1 MVLPRNCDSSGAG
14 RIAAGAPQ
22 LARGL
27 GMLSNAFRIGRRL
40 LVLTGLALLA
50 SGPLHGQEKSI
61 QVDWQ
66 SPEIAAFVQARSANP
81 PQSVGVGSPDEAKL
95 ARLKLPVLA
104 FDTPPTTASNAFAT
118 GARPQLERTI
128 ITDDA
133 DPVWYQI
140 VDRYGDMTITVE
152 ADLRVQHQFPS
163 NYPIYGPSSQG
174 AAVEPQVSVFD
185 ERTEE
190 GMEGAI
196 AEYTVY
202 KFGQV
207 PYKVT
212 IECTQR
218 NKAQCKDIAV
228 ISKDKELLQLISARP
243 PP

>member
-1 MVLPRNCDSSGAG
+1 MTENAHQTGRPPLALVAG
-14 RIAAGAPQ
+14 LC
-22 LARGL
+22 LA
-27 GMLSNAFRIGRRL
+27 
-40 LVLTGLALLA
+40 LTGPVL
-50 SGPLHGQEKSI
+50 GQEKSI

-66 SPEIAAFVQARSANP
+66 SPEIAAFVRDRAANP
-81 PQSVGVGSPDEAKL
+81 PLTVGPGSPEEAKL

-104 FDTPPTTASNAFAT
+104 FDTPPATASNAFST

-128 ITDDA
+128 ITDETE
-133 DPVWYQI
+133 PVWYQI

-163 NYPIYGPSSQG
+163 TYPLYGPSSQG
-174 AAVEPQVSVFD
+174 AAVEPQVSIFD

-218 NKAQCKDIAV
+218 NKAQCKDVAV
-228 ISKDKELLQLISARP
+228 ISRDKDLLKLISARP
-243 PP
+243 PQ

>member
-1 MVLPRNCDSSGAG
+1 MTPNAHQTRGPVLALVAGLCLLLPR
-14 RIAAGAPQ
+14 P
-22 LARGL
+22 
-27 GMLSNAFRIGRRL
+27 
-40 LVLTGLALLA
+40 VL
-50 SGPLHGQEKSI
+50 GQEKSI

-66 SPEIAAFVQARSANP
+66 NPEIAAFVRDRTANP
-81 PQSVGVGSPDEAKL
+81 PLSVGPGSPDEAKL

-104 FDTPPTTASNAFAT
+104 FDTPPATASNAFST
-118 GARPQLERTI
+118 GTRPQLERTI
-128 ITDDA
+128 ITDEA
-133 DPVWYQI
+133 EPVWYQI

-185 ERTEE
+185 ERAEE

-228 ISKDKELLQLISARP
+228 ISRDKDLLKLISARP
-243 PP
+243 PQ

>member
-1 MVLPRNCDSSGAG
+1 MTRFSHRTRS
-14 RIAAGAPQ
+14 
-22 LARGL
+22 
-27 GMLSNAFRIGRRL
+27 RRL
-40 LVLTGLALLA
+40 GLVAGLCLLSPPPLLA
-50 SGPLHGQEKSI
+50 QATSI

-66 SPEIAAFVQARSANP
+66 SPEIAAFVRDRVANP
-81 PQSVGVGSPDEAKL
+81 PVSLGAGSVDEAKL
-95 ARLKLPVLA
+95 ARLKLPVLD

-118 GARPQLERTI
+118 GERPQLARTV

-152 ADLRVQHQFPS
+152 ADLRVQHRFPT

-174 AAVEPQVSVFD
+174 ASVEPQVSVFD

-202 KFGQV
+202 KFGQI

-228 ISKDKELLQLISARP
+228 ISRDRELLKLISARP
-243 PP
+243 PQ

>member
-1 MVLPRNCDSSGAG
+1 
-14 RIAAGAPQ
+14 
-22 LARGL
+22 
-27 GMLSNAFRIGRRL
+27 
-40 LVLTGLALLA
+40 
-50 SGPLHGQEKSI
+50 
-61 QVDWQ
+61 
-66 SPEIAAFVQARSANP
+66 
-81 PQSVGVGSPDEAKL
+81 SVGPGSADEAKL

-104 FDTPPTTASNAFAT
+104 FDTAPATASNAFST

-128 ITDDA
+128 ITDEA
-133 DPVWYQI
+133 EPAWYQI
-140 VDRYGDMTITVE
+140 VDRYGGLTITVE
-152 ADLRVQHQFPS
+152 ADISVQHQFPS

-228 ISKDKELLQLISARP
+228 ISRDKDLLKLIS
-243 PP
+243 

>member
-1 MVLPRNCDSSGAG
+1 MPRLPLSTVG
-14 RIAAGAPQ
+14 PQ
-22 LARGL
+22 
-27 GMLSNAFRIGRRL
+27 
-40 LVLTGLALLA
+40 LVLTATLFVISLEPSRA
-50 SGPLHGQEKSI
+50 QEKSI

-66 SPEIAAFVQARSANP
+66 NPEIAAFVRERATNP
-81 PQSVGVGSPDEAKL
+81 PVSLGAGSADESKL

-118 GARPQLERTI
+118 GARPQLQRTI

-152 ADLRVQHQFPS
+152 ADLRVQHQFPP
-163 NYPIYGPSSQG
+163 NFPIYGPSSQG

-218 NKAQCKDIAV
+218 NKAQCRDIAA
-228 ISKDKELLQLISARP
+228 ISRDKELLKLISARP
-243 PP
+243 PQ

>member
-1 MVLPRNCDSSGAG
+1 MTANAVRTSRPLLALVAG
-14 RIAAGAPQ
+14 
-22 LARGL
+22 LC
-27 GMLSNAFRIGRRL
+27 
-40 LVLTGLALLA
+40 LVLTGPVL
-50 SGPLHGQEKSI
+50 GQEKSI
-61 QVDWQ
+61 PVDWQ
-66 SPEIAAFVQARSANP
+66 SPEIAAFVRDRAANP
-81 PQSVGVGSPDEAKL
+81 PLTVGPGSPEEAKL

-104 FDTPPTTASNAFAT
+104 FDTPPTTASNAFST

-128 ITDDA
+128 ITDETE
-133 DPVWYQI
+133 PVWYQI

-163 NYPIYGPSSQG
+163 TYPLYGPSSQG
-174 AAVEPQVSVFD
+174 AAVEPQVSIFD

-218 NKAQCKDIAV
+218 NKAQCKDVAV
-228 ISKDKELLQLISARP
+228 ISRDKDLLKLISARP
-243 PP
+243 PQ

>member
-1 MVLPRNCDSSGAG
+1 MTANAHQTSRPLLALVAG
-14 RIAAGAPQ
+14 
-22 LARGL
+22 LC
-27 GMLSNAFRIGRRL
+27 
-40 LVLTGLALLA
+40 LVLTGPVL
-50 SGPLHGQEKSI
+50 GQEKSI
-61 QVDWQ
+61 RVDWQ
-66 SPEIAAFVQARSANP
+66 SPEIAAFVRDRAANP
-81 PQSVGVGSPDEAKL
+81 PLSVGPGSAEEAKL

-104 FDTPPTTASNAFAT
+104 FDTPPTTASNAFST

-128 ITDDA
+128 ITDETE
-133 DPVWYQI
+133 PVWYQI

-163 NYPIYGPSSQG
+163 TYPLYGPSSQG

-218 NKAQCKDIAV
+218 NKAQCKDVAV
-228 ISKDKELLQLISARP
+228 ISRDKDLLKLISARP
-243 PP
+243 PQ

>member
-1 MVLPRNCDSSGAG
+1 MRSNAHQTRGPLLALVAGLCVLLPR
-14 RIAAGAPQ
+14 Q
-22 LARGL
+22 
-27 GMLSNAFRIGRRL
+27 
-40 LVLTGLALLA
+40 VL
-50 SGPLHGQEKSI
+50 GQEKSI

-66 SPEIAAFVQARSANP
+66 NPEIAAFVRDRVANP
-81 PQSVGVGSPDEAKL
+81 PLSVGPGSPDEAKL

-104 FDTPPTTASNAFAT
+104 FDTPPATASNAFST
-118 GARPQLERTI
+118 GSRPQLERTI
-128 ITDDA
+128 ITDEA
-133 DPVWYQI
+133 EPVWYQI

-207 PYKVT
+207 PYRVT

-228 ISKDKELLQLISARP
+228 ISRDKDLLKLISARP
-243 PP
+243 PQ

>member
-1 MVLPRNCDSSGAG
+1 MTRFAHQTRSYLSSLAAALYLLLPQPVLA
-14 RIAAGAPQ
+14 
-22 LARGL
+22 
-27 GMLSNAFRIGRRL
+27 
-40 LVLTGLALLA
+40 
-50 SGPLHGQEKSI
+50 QEKRI

-66 SPEIAAFVQARSANP
+66 SPEIAAFVQDRTANP
-81 PQSVGVGSPDEAKL
+81 PVSLGPGSPDAAQL

-104 FDTPPTTASNAFAT
+104 FDTPPATASNAFAT
-118 GARPQLERTI
+118 GERPQLARTI

-152 ADLRVQHQFPS
+152 ADLRVQHQFPA
-163 NYPIYGPSSQG
+163 NFPLYGPSSQG
-174 AAVEPQVSVFD
+174 ASVEPQVSVFD

-207 PYKVT
+207 PYRVT

-218 NKAQCKDIAV
+218 NKAQCKDIAA
-228 ISKDKELLQLISARP
+228 ISKDRELLKLISARP
-243 PP
+243 PQ

>member
-1 MVLPRNCDSSGAG
+1 
-14 RIAAGAPQ
+14 
-22 LARGL
+22 
-27 GMLSNAFRIGRRL
+27 MLSNAFRIGRRL
-40 LVLTGLALLA
+40 LVLAGLGLLA

-228 ISKDKELLQLISARP
+228 ISRDKELLKLISARP

>member
-1 MVLPRNCDSSGAG
+1 MTANADQTSRPLLALVAG
-14 RIAAGAPQ
+14 
-22 LARGL
+22 LC
-27 GMLSNAFRIGRRL
+27 
-40 LVLTGLALLA
+40 LVLTGPAL
-50 SGPLHGQEKSI
+50 GQEKSI

-66 SPEIAAFVQARSANP
+66 SPEIAAFVRDRAANP
-81 PQSVGVGSPDEAKL
+81 PLSVGPGSPDEAKL

-104 FDTPPTTASNAFAT
+104 FDTPPATASNAFST
-118 GARPQLERTI
+118 GGRPQLERTI
-128 ITDDA
+128 ITDETE
-133 DPVWYQI
+133 PVWYQI

-163 NYPIYGPSSQG
+163 TYPLYGPSSQG
-174 AAVEPQVSVFD
+174 AAVEPQVSIFD

-228 ISKDKELLQLISARP
+228 ISRDKDLLKLISARP
-243 PP
+243 PQ

>member
-1 MVLPRNCDSSGAG
+1 LALAAALCLLLPR
-14 RIAAGAPQ
+14 P
-22 LARGL
+22 GL
-27 GMLSNAFRIGRRL
+27 
-40 LVLTGLALLA
+40 
-50 SGPLHGQEKSI
+50 GQEKSI

-66 SPEIAAFVQARSANP
+66 NPEIAAFVRDRTANP
-81 PQSVGVGSPDEAKL
+81 PLSVGPGSADEAKL

-104 FDTPPTTASNAFAT
+104 FDTAPATASNAFST

-128 ITDDA
+128 ITDEA
-133 DPVWYQI
+133 EPVWYQI

-228 ISKDKELLQLISARP
+228 ISRDKDLLKLISARP
-243 PP
+243 PQ

>member
-1 MVLPRNCDSSGAG
+1 MR
-14 RIAAGAPQ
+14 
-22 LARGL
+22 
-27 GMLSNAFRIGRRL
+27 SNALQTGSRL
-40 LVLTGLALLA
+40 LTLTAWLILL
-50 SGPLHGQEKSI
+50 SFGSLQGQEKSI

-66 SPEIAAFVQARSANP
+66 SPEIAAFVRDRMANP
-81 PQSVGVGSPDEAKL
+81 PLSVGAGSADEAKL
-95 ARLKLPVLA
+95 SRLKLPVLA

-152 ADLRVQHQFPS
+152 ADLRLQHQFPS
-163 NYPIYGPSSQG
+163 TYPLYGPSSQG
-174 AAVEPQVSVFD
+174 AAVEAPVSVFD

-202 KFGQV
+202 RFGQV

-228 ISKDKELLQLISARP
+228 ISKDRELLKLISARP
-243 PP
+243 PR

>member
-1 MVLPRNCDSSGAG
+1 MTANADQTSRALLALVAG
-14 RIAAGAPQ
+14 
-22 LARGL
+22 LC
-27 GMLSNAFRIGRRL
+27 
-40 LVLTGLALLA
+40 LVLTGPVL
-50 SGPLHGQEKSI
+50 GQEKSI

-66 SPEIAAFVQARSANP
+66 SPEIAAFVRDRAANP
-81 PQSVGVGSPDEAKL
+81 PLSVGSGSPDEAKL

-104 FDTPPTTASNAFAT
+104 FDTPPATASNAFST
-118 GARPQLERTI
+118 GGRPQLERTI
-128 ITDDA
+128 ITDETE
-133 DPVWYQI
+133 PVWYQI

-163 NYPIYGPSSQG
+163 TYPLYGPSSQG
-174 AAVEPQVSVFD
+174 AAVEPQVSIFD

-228 ISKDKELLQLISARP
+228 ISRDKDLLKLISARP
-243 PP
+243 PQ

>member
-1 MVLPRNCDSSGAG
+1 MTV
-14 RIAAGAPQ
+14 
-22 LARGL
+22 
-27 GMLSNAFRIGRRL
+27 NALRIGCRL
-40 LVLTGLALLA
+40 WTLVAGLCLLA
-50 SGPLHGQEKSI
+50 SLPVQGQEKSI

-66 SPEIAAFVQARSANP
+66 SPEIAAFVRERAANP
-81 PQSVGVGSPDEAKL
+81 PQSVGAGSADEAKL

-228 ISKDKELLQLISARP
+228 IGRDRELLKLISARP
-243 PP
+243 PQ

>member
-1 MVLPRNCDSSGAG
+1 MIGIVHRTKRWLTALGAG
-14 RIAAGAPQ
+14 
-22 LARGL
+22 L
-27 GMLSNAFRIGRRL
+27 MLLSA
-40 LVLTGLALLA
+40 GLASA
-50 SGPLHGQEKSI
+50 QEKSI
-61 QVDWQ
+61 QVEWQ
-66 SPEIAAFVQARSANP
+66 NPEIAAFVRDRAANP
-81 PQSVGVGSPDEAKL
+81 PASLGPGSPDEAKL

-104 FDTPPTTASNAFAT
+104 FDAPPATASNAFAT
-118 GARPQLERTI
+118 GARPQLDRTI

-163 NYPIYGPSSQG
+163 NYPVYGPSSQG
-174 AAVEPQVSVFD
+174 VGVEPQISVFD

-228 ISKDKELLQLISARP
+228 IGKDKDLLKLISARP
-243 PP
+243 PQ

>member
-1 MVLPRNCDSSGAG
+1 MISNAHQSRARLLALAAGLCLLLPRPG
-14 RIAAGAPQ
+14 
-22 LARGL
+22 
-27 GMLSNAFRIGRRL
+27 F
-40 LVLTGLALLA
+40 
-50 SGPLHGQEKSI
+50 GQEKSI
-61 QVDWQ
+61 RVDWQ
-66 SPEIAAFVQARSANP
+66 SPEIAAFVRDRAANP
-81 PQSVGVGSPDEAKL
+81 PQSVGPGSPEEAKL

-104 FDTPPTTASNAFAT
+104 FDTPPATAGNAFAT

-128 ITDDA
+128 ITDEA
-133 DPVWYQI
+133 EPVWYQI

-196 AEYTVY
+196 AEFTVY

-228 ISKDKELLQLISARP
+228 ISRDKDLLKLISARP

>member
-1 MVLPRNCDSSGAG
+1 MVAGKALPRCVGELAGPRQMITRGAQP
-14 RIAAGAPQ
+14 IE
-22 LARGL
+22 
-27 GMLSNAFRIGRRL
+27 RRL
-40 LVLTGLALLA
+40 PDPVRKPQQLGVEGRHQGVERKEHDGEHDRGGDADEGDRDALQ
-50 SGPLHGQEKSI
+50 G
-61 QVDWQ
+61 
-66 SPEIAAFVQARSANP
+66 
-81 PQSVGVGSPDEAKL
+81 
-95 ARLKLPVLA
+95 
-104 FDTPPTTASNAFAT
+104 
-118 GARPQLERTI
+118 GARAAEQSI
-128 ITDDA
+128 KGNADD
-133 DPVWYQI
+133 DGGNY
-140 VDRYGDMTITVE
+140 DGRDGENHMTITVE

-228 ISKDKELLQLISARP
+228 ISRDKELLKLISARP

>member
-1 MVLPRNCDSSGAG
+1 MTVDAL
-14 RIAAGAPQ
+14 
-22 LARGL
+22 
-27 GMLSNAFRIGRRL
+27 RIGSRL
-40 LVLTGLALLA
+40 MPLVAVLCLL
-50 SGPLHGQEKSI
+50 SSLPVQGQEKSI

-66 SPEIAAFVQARSANP
+66 SPEIAAFVRERAANP
-81 PQSVGVGSPDEAKL
+81 PLSVSAGSADEAKL

-104 FDTPPTTASNAFAT
+104 FDTPPSTASNAFAT

-163 NYPIYGPSSQG
+163 NYAIYGPSSQG

-212 IECTQR
+212 VECTQR

-228 ISKDKELLQLISARP
+228 ISRDRELLKLISARP
-243 PP
+243 PQ

>member
-1 MVLPRNCDSSGAG
+1 MTANAHQTSRPLLALVAG
-14 RIAAGAPQ
+14 
-22 LARGL
+22 LC
-27 GMLSNAFRIGRRL
+27 
-40 LVLTGLALLA
+40 LVLTGPVL
-50 SGPLHGQEKSI
+50 GQEKSI
-61 QVDWQ
+61 RVDWQ
-66 SPEIAAFVQARSANP
+66 SPEIAAFVRDRAANP
-81 PQSVGVGSPDEAKL
+81 PLSVGPG
-95 ARLKLPVLA
+95 
-104 FDTPPTTASNAFAT
+104 TPPTTAGNALPA
-118 GARPQLERTI
+118 GARPQLERPI
-128 ITDDA
+128 ITDETE
-133 DPVWYQI
+133 PVWYQI

-163 NYPIYGPSSQG
+163 TYPLYGPSSQG

-218 NKAQCKDIAV
+218 NKAQC
-228 ISKDKELLQLISARP
+228 
-243 PP
+243 

>member
-1 MVLPRNCDSSGAG
+1 MTSNALQTASRLLTL
-14 RIAAGAPQ
+14 AAG
-22 LARGL
+22 LTL
-27 GMLSNAFRIGRRL
+27 LSF
-40 LVLTGLALLA
+40 
-50 SGPLHGQEKSI
+50 GPTHGQQKSI

-66 SPEIAAFVQARSANP
+66 SPEIAAFVRDRTANP
-81 PQSVGVGSPDEAKL
+81 PHSVGAGSADEAKL

-163 NYPIYGPSSQG
+163 NFPIYGPASQG

-196 AEYTVY
+196 AEFTVY

-228 ISKDKELLQLISARP
+228 ISRDREHLKLISARP
-243 PP
+243 QQ

>member
-1 MVLPRNCDSSGAG
+1 MTRFA
-14 RIAAGAPQ
+14 Q
-22 LARGL
+22 LTWSCL
-27 GMLSNAFRIGRRL
+27 
-40 LVLTGLALLA
+40 LALAGLTVLWP
-50 SGPLHGQEKSI
+50 SPLFAQEKSI
-61 QVDWQ
+61 PVDWQ
-66 SPEIAAFVQARSANP
+66 NPEIAAFVRDRTANP
-81 PQSVGVGSPDEAKL
+81 PVSLGPGSPDEAKL

-104 FDTPPTTASNAFAT
+104 FDTPPATASNAFAT
-118 GARPQLERTI
+118 GARPQLARSI
-128 ITDDA
+128 ITDEA

-140 VDRYGDMTITVE
+140 IDRYGDMTITVE

-174 AAVEPQVSVFD
+174 VGVEPQVSVFD

-218 NKAQCKDIAV
+218 NKAQCRDVAV
-228 ISKDKELLQLISARP
+228 ISRDKDLLKLISARP
-243 PP
+243 PQ

>member
-1 MVLPRNCDSSGAG
+1 M
-14 RIAAGAPQ
+14 
-22 LARGL
+22 
-27 GMLSNAFRIGRRL
+27 MSNALQTGSR
-40 LVLTGLALLA
+40 VLTLAASLTLL
-50 SGPLHGQEKSI
+50 SLGSLHGQEKSI

-66 SPEIAAFVQARSANP
+66 SPEIAAFVRDRMANP
-81 PQSVGVGSPDEAKL
+81 PLSVGAGSADEAKL
-95 ARLKLPVLA
+95 ARLKLPILA

-163 NYPIYGPSSQG
+163 TYPIYGPSSQG

-228 ISKDKELLQLISARP
+228 ISRDRELLKLISARP
-243 PP
+243 PQ

>member
-1 MVLPRNCDSSGAG
+1 MTSNANPTRGRLLALAAALCLLLPR
-14 RIAAGAPQ
+14 P
-22 LARGL
+22 GL
-27 GMLSNAFRIGRRL
+27 
-40 LVLTGLALLA
+40 
-50 SGPLHGQEKSI
+50 GQEKSI

-66 SPEIAAFVQARSANP
+66 NPEIAAFVRDRTANP
-81 PQSVGVGSPDEAKL
+81 PLSVGPGSADEAKL

-104 FDTPPTTASNAFAT
+104 FDTAPATASNAFST

-128 ITDDA
+128 ITDEA
-133 DPVWYQI
+133 EPVWYQI

-228 ISKDKELLQLISARP
+228 ISRDKDLLKLISARP
-243 PP
+243 PQ

>member
-1 MVLPRNCDSSGAG
+1 MTGFARHTKRWLPAV
-14 RIAAGAPQ
+14 AAGV
-22 LARGL
+22 
-27 GMLSNAFRIGRRL
+27 MLLPAAGVF
-40 LVLTGLALLA
+40 
-50 SGPLHGQEKSI
+50 GQEKSI

-66 SPEIAAFVQARSANP
+66 NPEIAAFVRDRTLNP
-81 PQSVGVGSPDEAKL
+81 PVSLGPGSADEAKL

-104 FDTPPTTASNAFAT
+104 FDAPPATARNAFAT
-118 GARPQLERTI
+118 DARPQLDRTI

-133 DPVWYQI
+133 EPVWYQI
-140 VDRYGDMTITVE
+140 IDRYGDMTITVE
-152 ADLRVQHQFPS
+152 ADLRLQHQFPS
-163 NYPIYGPSSQG
+163 NYPIYGPSGQG
-174 AAVEPQVSVFD
+174 VGVEPQVSVFD

-218 NKAQCKDIAV
+218 NKAQCRDIAV
-228 ISKDKELLQLISARP
+228 ISKDKDLLKLISARP
-243 PP
+243 PQ

>member
-1 MVLPRNCDSSGAG
+1 MTSNAHQSTG
-14 RIAAGAPQ
+14 RLLALAAGLCLLLPQ
-22 LARGL
+22 LGL
-27 GMLSNAFRIGRRL
+27 
-40 LVLTGLALLA
+40 
-50 SGPLHGQEKSI
+50 GQEKSI

-66 SPEIAAFVQARSANP
+66 NPEIAAFVRDRAANP
-81 PQSVGVGSPDEAKL
+81 PLSVGPGSADEVKL

-104 FDTPPTTASNAFAT
+104 FDTPPATASNAFST

-128 ITDDA
+128 ITDEA
-133 DPVWYQI
+133 EPVWYQI

-228 ISKDKELLQLISARP
+228 ISRDKDLLKLISARP
-243 PP
+243 PQ

>member
-1 MVLPRNCDSSGAG
+1 MRRTARRTGVW
-14 RIAAGAPQ
+14 Q
-22 LARGL
+22 LASAAWL
-27 GMLSNAFRIGRRL
+27 C
-40 LVLTGLALLA
+40 VLFPQPLLA
-50 SGPLHGQEKSI
+50 QQKNI

-66 SPEIAAFVQARSANP
+66 NPEISAFIRDRTANP
-81 PQSVGVGSPDEAKL
+81 PASLGPGSPDEAKL

-104 FDTPPTTASNAFAT
+104 FDTPPATASNAFAT

-133 DPVWYQI
+133 EPVWYQI
-140 VDRYGDMTITVE
+140 IDRYGDMTITVE

-163 NYPIYGPSSQG
+163 SYPVYGSGGQG
-174 AAVEPQVSVFD
+174 VGVAPQVSVFD

-218 NKAQCKDIAV
+218 NKQQCKDVAV
-228 ISKDKELLQLISARP
+228 ISQDKDLLKVISARP
-243 PP
+243 PQ

>member
-1 MVLPRNCDSSGAG
+1 MTSKGHQTRGPLLALVAGLCLLLPR
-14 RIAAGAPQ
+14 P
-22 LARGL
+22 
-27 GMLSNAFRIGRRL
+27 
-40 LVLTGLALLA
+40 VL
-50 SGPLHGQEKSI
+50 GQEKSI

-66 SPEIAAFVQARSANP
+66 NPEIAAFVRDRTANP
-81 PQSVGVGSPDEAKL
+81 PLSVGPGSPDEAKL

-104 FDTPPTTASNAFAT
+104 FDTPPATASNAFST
-118 GARPQLERTI
+118 GTRPQLERTI
-128 ITDDA
+128 ITDEA
-133 DPVWYQI
+133 EPVWYQI

-185 ERTEE
+185 ERAEE

-228 ISKDKELLQLISARP
+228 ISRDKDLLKLISARP
-243 PP
+243 PQ

>member
-1 MVLPRNCDSSGAG
+1 MTVNAL
-14 RIAAGAPQ
+14 RIGSRLLTLAAG
-22 LARGL
+22 
-27 GMLSNAFRIGRRL
+27 LSL
-40 LVLTGLALLA
+40 LSSL
-50 SGPLHGQEKSI
+50 PLQGQEKSI

-66 SPEIAAFVQARSANP
+66 SPEIAAFARERTANP
-81 PQSVGVGSPDEAKL
+81 PVSVGVGSAEEAKL

-118 GARPQLERTI
+118 GARPSLERTI

-174 AAVEPQVSVFD
+174 AAAEPQVSVFD

-228 ISKDKELLQLISARP
+228 ISRDRELLKLISARP
-243 PP
+243 PQ